1 METIEINGRSY
12 LIDIEKATEQ
22 GLLKEKDN
30 RPRSWEEYATMGSQ
44 DCDGI
49 ISATGI
55 NDDDDVYICDYDLFK
70 SEDEA
75 RAFVALGKL
84 IQLRDAWWGDWRPDW
99 KDNEFKY
106 CIGIYCNNIDTT
118 YHANLSYVLAF
129 PTAEMRDEF
138 LSTFRDLIE
147 QAKMFL

>member
-1 METIEINGRSY
+1 METIKINDKEY
-12 LIDIEKATEQ
+12 LLDIEQAKSR
-22 GLLKEKDN
+22 GVLIEKN
-30 RPRSWEEYATMGSQ
+30 IKPQSWEEYVEATS
-44 DCDGI
+44 GI
-49 ISATGI
+49 VGNKASLHYSDAYG
-55 NDDDDVYICDYDLFK
+55 NQYDIFK
-70 SEDEA
+70 NVDEA
-75 RAFVALGKL
+75 RAFNALGKL
-84 IQLRDAWWGDWRPDW
+84 IQLRDAWIGKWRPNW

-129 PTAEMRDEF
+129 PTKEMRDEF